1 MSALPDQRRSLFQ
14 TLRTEV
20 RDHLRLRDVT
30 SPPMQERGHRS
41 LVWDATEQPTGSHY
55 FPVYVELFETLE
67 RSGEIDPDEH
77 FIVETTTGNA
87 GAAAAHVADRLGY
100 DILIFMPENMPDGRI
115 ADVRSYLGPDSEL
128 QFTEEGTYVCGMVR
142 HLKRFLATHRDG
154 YRGKE
159 LFAMDH
165 SRRPESVRAIRKA
178 TEVLLDEHLDPA
190 TTIDACVL
198 ALGNGTTFSG
208 VGEAAREHFSDVT
221 LVGVEPAESPWFYV
235 QKYGEEQLREAY
247 GIEPEGHQ
255 HELLGTG
262 GWGVDF
268 PNLDLDVPDDIAL
281 VFEQEWRCMLDRL
294 HDAGHPVGHS
304 SAACQWVTE
313 KQSAAA
319 ALSANGEQTFLG
331 LFYDPI
337 EKYQ

>member
-1 MSALPDQRRSLFQ
+1 MSTLTDQRQSLFQ

-30 SPPMQERGHRS
+30 SDRMQDRGHRS
-41 LVWDATEQPTGSHY
+41 LVWDATHQPTGSHY

-67 RSGEIDPDEH
+67 RRGEIDPDRH

-115 ADVRSYLGPDSEL
+115 EDVRSYLGPRSEL
-128 QFTEEGTYVCGMVR
+128 QFTEEGTYVSGMVR
-142 HLKRFLATHRDG
+142 HLKRFLAAHRDG

-159 LFAMDH
+159 LYAMDH
-165 SRRPESVRAIRKA
+165 SRRSESVRAIRSA
-178 TEVLLDEHLDPA
+178 TDVLLDERLAPNA
-190 TTIDACVL
+190 TVDACVL

-208 VGEAAREHFSDVT
+208 VGQAARERFPDAT

-235 QKYGEEQLREAY
+235 QKYGEELLRENY

-255 HELLGTG
+255 HDLLGTG
-262 GWGVDF
+262 GWGVEF
-268 PNLDLDVPDDIAL
+268 PNLDLDFPDEIAL
-281 VFEQEWRCMLDRL
+281 VFGQEWRCMLDRL
-294 HDAGHPVGHS
+294 HDDGYPVGHS
-304 SAACQWVTE
+304 SAACQWIIE

-319 ALSANGEQTFLG
+319 ALSDNDAMTFLG
-331 LFYDPI
+331 IFYDPI